1 MLWLTPLGQVF
12 SLHQARYSVAQQTS
26 KELLLQILISLPQQG
41 FTPAQNQKVL
51 QQVCELPQDVADKLP
66 IELCLRWREL
76 ARVTLQQHQLLEKL
90 PLEKNYQEHWRRQ
103 QATIHFDDATQ

>member
-1 MLWLTPLGQVF
+1 MAFEALLELF
-12 SLHQARYSVAQQTS
+12 SLHQARYPVAQQTS
-26 KELLLQILISLPQQG
+26 EGLLLQILLSLPQQG
-41 FTPAQNQKVL
+41 FTPEQNQQVL
-51 QQVCELPQDVADKLP
+51 KQVCELPKELADKLP

-90 PLEKNYQEHWRRQ
+90 PLEKTYQEYWRRQ